1 VTNRHI
7 LVIMGTTVSILAVS
21 VALVMAAPAFA
32 SGIGIA
38 VGAPEGVSV
47 GQDVEVKAVLSE
59 DGVPVEGAE
68 IALTY
73 QASMAGE
80 SARVV
85 LATAT
90 TDETG
95 TAVMIYQQRADDNGE
110 MQVVYL
116 GPDTDPVEPYTFTIA
131 VEEGG
136 QQLYVNES
144 GVEIPFV
151 NGTLVILVIAGVW
164 FLIALSAIYLV
175 RVGRAGRL
183 PGAPIAEDGSMWIS
197 VLLASAAVF
206 TAVGMVIVFIRAPVS
221 NKDVTDPAVYDR
233 TPIVYI
239 DESYPY
245 TGFGLNDRSAA
256 QSYTGFGLNDES
268 AAQTGDPV
276 VDGSALYFK
285 YGCAACHGLNGQGA
299 TVGPTL
305 VDEIGSFGSFAEDT
319 REGPGG
325 MPSYDETTI
334 SEENLE
340 KIYAY
345 LKEGG

>member
-1 VTNRHI
+1 VTYRPI
-7 LVIMGTTVSILAVS
+7 RPIARLAVS
-21 VALVMAAPAFA
+21 IFVAVTVLMIATPAFA
-32 SGIGIA
+32 AGIEIA
-38 VGAPEGVSV
+38 VGAPEHVSV

-80 SARVV
+80 SARVE

-95 TAVMIYQQRADDNGE
+95 IAVMIYQQRADDNGE

-116 GPDTDPVEPYTFTIA
+116 GPGTDPVEPYVFTIA

-136 QQLYVNES
+136 PQLYRNES
-144 GVEIPFV
+144 GVEIPFL
-151 NGTLVILVIAGVW
+151 NGTLVILMIATVW
-164 FLIALSAIYLV
+164 FFIALSAIYLV

-183 PGAPIAEDGSMWIS
+183 AETPFTEDGSMWIS

-206 TAVGMVIVFIRAPVS
+206 TAIGMVIVFVRAPVS
-221 NKDVTDPAVYDR
+221 NKDVTDPDVYDR
-233 TPIVYI
+233 TPVVYI
-239 DESYPY
+239 DETYPY
-245 TGFGLNDRSAA
+245 TGFGLND
-256 QSYTGFGLNDES
+256 ES
-268 AAQTGDPV
+268 IARTGDPV
-276 VDGSALYFK
+276 VDGRALYFK

-305 VDEIGSFGSFAEDT
+305 VDEIGSFGGFGEDV
-319 REGPGG
+319 REGPRG
-325 MPSYDETTI
+325 MPAYDDATI
-334 SEENLE
+334 SDENLE
-340 KIYAY
+340 KIYIF
-345 LKEGG
+345 LKEDG